1 MALGEVISRL
11 SVQLSLDSAAFT
23 KGSATAAKQTK
34 DLGDRMEAMGH
45 KVGTAIKGVAAAGV
59 AMAGAWAVDQV
70 KQMATVGLELASSL
84 GEQAQQM
91 GVTTSALQQYRYM
104 ATQVGI
110 EQEEMDKGLTTL
122 TKRLGLM
129 STATTEQNSEL
140 ERFGFTTAEIA
151 KLSKMTAEQALPVLA
166 DKYASLTSITE
177 KTALAQEF
185 FGGKLGPK
193 FNTLLAEGSVGIDKL
208 TNAYKALG
216 IELSPEQIAKA
227 DEAMDKMSQLQTA
240 IAAKQAQIATDN
252 VEGVM
257 KGIEAWEKFKLKMLE
272 VAGSTAEAAK
282 DYEGF
287 FTSLE
292 TMLTDFDKYNADQ
305 AAKSSAY
312 WRGWGTIIKQ
322 TVDGVIAAFNSIPS
336 AVSNM
341 VSQIATVITGRLNA
355 IWDGALAR
363 IEIVKKAFWGL
374 YDAVVG
380 HSYIPDMVD
389 GIAAQMNRLD
399 AVMVTPAKDAAEK
412 TKEVFRQLAQ
422 DTASLLDRLFP
433 ESTAANKYRSDS
445 KTIDD
450 AQKAGMIT
458 AAQAEEARA
467 RLNREGKGSG
477 TEAIEAVIGKE
488 MGDVP
493 SIAAPIFTTMDKFG
507 NILVSTKE
515 KAEIAT
521 VAIAESFKD
530 MAEKTLSS
538 LQTLTNAI
546 KGGGFLDI
554 LGAVI
559 GVGLQLGGMGAF
571 GKSAQTRINTPRYAN
586 GTNFARGGLSLVGER
601 GPELVNLPRGSK
613 VTPNNRLGGN
623 VYNINGVITTDEF
636 WGIIQKGNANAAVG
650 GANLAGMSM
659 ARSRKWALG

>member
-91 GVTTSALQQYRYM
+91 GVTTSALQQYRYI

-110 EQEEMDKGLTTL
+110 EQEEMDKGLTFL
-122 TKRLGLM
+122 TKRLGAM
-129 STATTEQNSEL
+129 STATAKQNSEM
-140 ERFGFTTAEIA
+140 ERFGFTTAEIQR
-151 KLSKMTAEQALPVLA
+151 LSKMTAEEALPVLA

-216 IELSPEQIAKA
+216 IEISEGQIAKA
-227 DEAMDKMSQLQTA
+227 DEAMDKMAQMQTVM
-240 IAAKQAQIATDN
+240 AAKQAQIAADNSEGLMQGVAAWEEFKIKLLDVFGKLSVGFGDIGGKFDEFNKWADDFDRRMGIASPDEFVASIPRHFAESWGRIEQFFTDLKN
-252 VEGVM
+252 FT
-257 KGIEAWEKFKLKMLE
+257 IEAPKWI
-272 VAGSTAEAAK
+272 
-282 DYEGF
+282 
-287 FTSLE
+287 
-292 TMLTDFDKYNADQ
+292 
-305 AAKSSAY
+305 SS
-312 WRGWGTIIKQ
+312 
-322 TVDGVIAAFNSIPS
+322 
-336 AVSNM
+336 M
-341 VSQIATVITGRLNA
+341 VSQISSLITGKLNS
-355 IWDGALAR
+355 IWDGAKAR
-363 IEIVKKAFWGL
+363 IEIVKQAFFGL

-389 GIAAQMNRLD
+389 GIADNMARLD
-399 AVMVTPAKDAAEK
+399 SVMVNPAKTATERTKQAFEK
-412 TKEVFRQLAQ
+412 LGQ
-422 DTASLLDRLFP
+422 DVDGIMRELFP
-433 ESTAANKYRSDS
+433 EAASTAGFNMDRDALNAGIAAGGVKGYSVEQLQDALKALQNKEF
-445 KTIDD
+445 
-450 AQKAGMIT
+450 
-458 AAQAEEARA
+458 EEAF
-467 RLNREGKGSG
+467 KGF
-477 TEAIEAVIGKE
+477 EVAANDNADAIE
-488 MGDVP
+488 
-493 SIAAPIFTTMDKFG
+493 IANVRIVD
-507 NILVSTKE
+507 
-515 KAEIAT
+515 
-521 VAIAESFKD
+521 SFKD
-530 MAEKTLSS
+530 TAEKSIS
-538 LQTLTNAI
+538 VLQGLASAI

-559 GVGLQLGGMGAF
+559 NVGLQLGSIGAF
-571 GKSAQTRINTPRYAN
+571 GKGIQTNINAHAN
-586 GTNFARGGLSLVGER
+586 GTNFAPGGLSLVGER

-613 VTPNNRLGGN
+613 VTPNNKLGGGGN